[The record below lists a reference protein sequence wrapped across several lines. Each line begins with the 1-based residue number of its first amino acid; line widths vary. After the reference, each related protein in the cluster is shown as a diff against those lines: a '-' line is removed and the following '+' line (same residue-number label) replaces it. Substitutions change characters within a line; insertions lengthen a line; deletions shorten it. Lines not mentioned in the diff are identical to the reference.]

1 MYAEGGGP
9 SSFESSPG
17 GVPGEKTPPTG
28 ATPSAGLSL
37 AEHGHRRGGLL
48 GEISLAIP
56 PTVTVLLAV
65 FLLEWFTHQRILFA
79 SLAASAF
86 LIYYAPTHQMNTIR
100 VVVTAQLLGCCIG
113 AGIGAFGAGYGAA
126 AVAMTLTVVLLIVL
140 RNVHPPAIATSLG
153 FAFLGPQV
161 RSLAAFLVAL
171 GLIVVLVVLQPV
183 LTRWIHRLHNEVGEM
198 PR

>member
-1 MYAEGGGP
+1 MYGECA
-9 SSFESSPG
+9 ESSSVDTVAG
-17 GVPGEKTPPTG
+17 GVQGEETAPTV
-28 ATPSAGLSL
+28 ATPSAGSSL
-37 AEHGHRRGGLL
+37 ADHGYRRGGLL

-56 PTVTVLLAV
+56 PTVTVLLAA

-86 LIYYAPTHQMNTIR
+86 LIYYAPTHHMNTIR
-100 VVVTAQLLGCCIG
+100 VMVTAQLLGCFIG

-126 AVAMTLTVVLLIVL
+126 AVAMTFTVVMLIVL
-140 RNVHPPAIATSLG
+140 RNVHPPAIASSLG

-161 RSLAAFLVAL
+161 RSLVAFLVAL
-171 GLIVVLVVLQPV
+171 GLIVVLVVLQPA
-183 LTRWIHRLHNEVGEM
+183 LTRWIHRLNNEVGEL